1 MNHEIDLSFLLD
13 TLQKLVQINSVN
25 PELDPKA
32 PGEEKIGSLIART
45 LEDLGLEPEIENLKP
60 GRVNVTAVVKGSG
73 NGRSLMINGHMDT
86 VGVGNMKE
94 PFSGDVSDGRLYGRG
109 AMDMKGGLAAAL
121 SMVKALTDNSI
132 QLAGDLVVAFVAD
145 EEYAST
151 GTERLVERYQ
161 TDAAI
166 VTEPTGLDIC
176 LAHKGFG
183 LFEFSTKGRAAHG
196 SQPEKGIDANRH
208 MGWIMRELDQM
219 SQKLESS
226 TPSHTLLGFP
236 SLHIPVIKGGQ
247 EPFTYAEECRMK
259 VERRTLPGEQ
269 CDAVLSELNT
279 VIENLSSQSRD
290 FQSEVKTLLWRNPY
304 EIDTNNEIV
313 TALFE
318 SVQEVTGKEPSF
330 IGHPWWEDSGLLA
343 EAGMDTVII
352 GPKGSGLHT
361 KEEWVDIQSVKDLA
375 QILVQLALN
384 FCT

>member
-1 MNHEIDLSFLLD
+1 MDIQISQSFLKD

-25 PELDPKA
+25 PDLDSHA
-32 PGEEKIGSLIART
+32 PGEQEIGSLIARI
-45 LEDLGLEPEIENLKP
+45 LEDLGLEPEVETLKP
-60 GRVNVTAVVKGSG
+60 GRVNVTAVVKGSS

-94 PFSGDVSDGRLYGRG
+94 PFSGAVSDGRLYGRG

-121 SMVKALTDNSI
+121 SMVKALMDNHI
-132 QLAGDLVVAFVAD
+132 QLAGDLVLAFVAD

-176 LAHKGFG
+176 TAHKGFG
-183 LFEFSTKGRAAHG
+183 LFEFTTTGRAAHG
-196 SQPEKGIDANRH
+196 SQPEEGIDANKH

-219 SQKLESS
+219 SRKLEAVS
-226 TPSHTLLGFP
+226 PHALLGVP
-236 SLHIPVIKGGQ
+236 SLHFPVIKGGT
-247 EPFTYAEECRMK
+247 EPFTYAEKCRMK
-259 VERRTLPGEQ
+259 VERRTLPGEKKKEM
-269 CDAVLSELNT
+269 LSELT
-279 VIENLSSQSRD
+279 AVIRRLSEQSD
-290 FQSEVKTLLWRNPY
+290 TFQAEVKPILWRNAY
-304 EIDTNNEIV
+304 EIDQKNQIV
-313 TALFE
+313 TALID
-318 SVQEVTGKEPSF
+318 SVKEATGRAPSY

-361 KEEWVDIQSVKDLA
+361 KEEWVDIRSVKDLA
-375 QILVQLALN
+375 QILVQAALN